1 MVRDACWLIVSA
13 LFLFVFFV
21 RVIVKDLSFSYLFAS
36 HTRSCRGHSGIGRV
50 LTALWVC
57 ADLGFF
63 ASSFFV
69 CFVVPVVVVFSDRA
83 LAALKRQGVCRT
95 WTSSCLRSRPTACF
109 GGSMQWTGSCQTT
122 SLDKEASPRLGSSDC
137 SSSPTSRCE
146 APTAA
151 RVAVPE
157 TSPRGRRGLREG
169 GLWWRAQ
176 AVADGWLVM
185 ASEISWRGWER
196 VVNSACCWEGRG
208 FLFCCFSIPRL
219 ARVHSY
225 VLWIPRS
232 YTPRFFLSTLLA
244 RFLAATTTVTIFPP
258 CVFVRGKKSYHQIA
272 RTSGGGPSSILHT
285 SSLQSPTAAC
295 VVFRT
300 YRILSYFF
308 GVLTATA
315 EYKKGK
321 IIVEN

>member
-169 GLWWRAQ
+169 GLWWRASSCR
-176 AVADGWLVM
+176 WLVGDGIWNIM
-185 ASEISWRGWER
+185 
-196 VVNSACCWEGRG
+196 EGMG
-208 FLFCCFSIPRL
+208 EGGKFGLLLGGEGLLILLLFDPK
-219 ARVHSY
+219 V
-225 VLWIPRS
+225 
-232 YTPRFFLSTLLA
+232 
-244 RFLAATTTVTIFPP
+244 
-258 CVFVRGKKSYHQIA
+258 
-272 RTSGGGPSSILHT
+272 GPSSFLCALNSPVLHSAIFFVHAFGSFLSCYHHRHNLPSLCVCAWEKKLSSNCKDKWWWSLFHPTYKQPAKPYGRVCCISDLSDFIL
-285 SSLQSPTAAC
+285 L
-295 VVFRT
+295 FRRFNG
-300 YRILSYFF
+300 YCWI
-308 GVLTATA
+308 
-315 EYKKGK
+315 
-321 IIVEN
+321 